1 MESLLSGVPQ
11 RLGLGLILFIIYIYI
26 NDLFLF
32 LNEID
37 ICNFSGDTTPFVCHK
52 NLAELKETVTGG
64 VL

>member
-26 NDLFLF
+26 NDLFS
-32 LNEID
+32 NEID

-52 NLAELKETVTGG
+52 NLAELKETVTGS